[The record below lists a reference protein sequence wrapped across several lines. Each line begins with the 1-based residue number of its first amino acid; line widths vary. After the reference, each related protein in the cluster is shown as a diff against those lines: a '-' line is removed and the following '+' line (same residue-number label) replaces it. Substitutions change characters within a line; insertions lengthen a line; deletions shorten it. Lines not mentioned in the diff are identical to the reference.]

1 MDALLE
7 DLSLFDGSDGTLV
20 RPGAVSERGHRGFR
34 FVRLD
39 DESLPA
45 ALGLQQGDVVW
56 EVNGIELRSF
66 GEVGR
71 AFEEFDEADG
81 LVARIDRGARTLRRS
96 YRLVPAL
103 GER

>member
-1 MDALLE
+1 
-7 DLSLFDGSDGTLV
+7 
-20 RPGAVSERGHRGFR
+20 
-34 FVRLD
+34 
-39 DESLPA
+39 
-45 ALGLQQGDVVW
+45 VW

-96 YRLVPAL
+96 YRLRARARRAVGRRAA
-103 GER
+103 GC